1 MTAIEDNSPMAPVLL
16 TRNLLGDVNRS
27 RIVQAFCDHGPLSR
41 ADLARLA
48 GVPRATI
55 GAIIASLLD
64 DGLLEE
70 LEPDH
75 SGRVGKPAR
84 PLWFG
89 RDAGRSAAVVFDT
102 DGVRAALVNARGD
115 RLAESRVDVV
125 VGEASASRLVKSVTR
140 AVEEVLPRRGRDRL
154 LGVGL
159 AVPGVCDTAAGV
171 VVASGQ
177 IPGAEGDG
185 LTRAVSDA
193 VGLPVL
199 VDNDARVQA
208 LGEKWFGDGRGVPTF
223 ASVQTGVGLGV
234 GLVLGGH
241 LYRGDDG
248 RTGELGHIGVVPSG
262 ELCRCGLHGCWET
275 VATLGW
281 LRREAQA
288 LRLPGAARLDGARL
302 VALAESANDESSNDE
317 SPNDGAAS
325 DAARRLL
332 AAYADN
338 LAVGL
343 SALVN
348 LLGAR
353 HLLLH
358 GDVVTGGEPLR
369 AAIEAATRRRSLG
382 YLSDDVTVRLSA
394 LDADAGLLGAAGL
407 VLSETFTLTV

>member
-89 RDAGRSAAVVFDT
+89 RDAGRSAAVVFDA

-115 RLAESRVDVV
+115 RLAESRVDVA
-125 VGEASASRLVKSVTR
+125 VGEASPALLAKSVTA
-140 AVEEVLPRRGRDRL
+140 AVEAVLPRRGRDRL

-177 IPGAEGDG
+177 IPGAEGDR

-248 RTGELGHIGVVPSG
+248 RTGELGHIGVVPAG
-262 ELCRCGLHGCWET
+262 EPCRCGLHGCWET

-281 LRREAQA
+281 LRREARA
-288 LRLPGAARLDGARL
+288 LGLPGAARLDGARL
-302 VALAESANDESSNDE
+302 VALAR
-317 SPNDGAAS
+317 SPDDAPSDDG
-325 DAARRLL
+325 ARRLL

-338 LAVGL
+338 LAIGL

-353 HLLLH
+353 QLLLH

-369 AAIEAATRRRSLG
+369 AAIETATRQRSLG
-382 YLSDDVTVRLSA
+382 YLRDDVTVRLSA